1 MKNTGV
7 KSMGIVAP
15 FIREGDDI
23 VKVAADSI
31 LEATEDGKE
40 IKDHDVYGLTESIV
54 ARSAGLYVSVD
65 EIAED
70 IKKKYGKD
78 ATIIIYN
85 MIYSRNRFSMIL
97 KGIARGAKKI
107 IMAITPFDEV
117 GNPSGV
123 NPFTGVDIVEYYRE
137 IVEGEGCAF
146 VTVHE
151 NFSLANPLPMALS
164 SYKRILLNEGA
175 KNPGLLNCGLHD
187 YDPKTPEYLGLPM
200 IMKSY
205 TLADICSDKNPDF
218 GLLGTNKS
226 TEERLK
232 LFPTRELAAKVC
244 REVRTKIKEKTGK
257 DVVIMVYGDGAF
269 HSPAIPGIAGS
280 SIWEFADPVSW
291 LSDEFGSEILN
302 STPNEIKL
310 KALIDV
316 SASNAEIRRMLGSND
331 GRDLKGKMRAMGT
344 TPRHFGDLLAS
355 LMDLTSGSGDRCTPI
370 VGIQDYLPGWLF
382 E

>member
-1 MKNTGV
+1 
-7 KSMGIVAP
+7 
-15 FIREGDDI
+15 
-23 VKVAADSI
+23 
-31 LEATEDGKE
+31 
-40 IKDHDVYGLTESIV
+40 
-54 ARSAGLYVSVD
+54 
-65 EIAED
+65 
-70 IKKKYGKD
+70 
-78 ATIIIYN
+78 

-107 IMAITPFDEV
+107 IMVMKSFDEV

-123 NPFTGVDIVEYYRE
+123 NPFTGVDIGEYYRE
-137 IVEGEGCAF
+137 IIKGEGCECFLVHDSINYRAMNAF
-146 VTVHE
+146 
-151 NFSLANPLPMALS
+151 S
-164 SYKRILLNEGA
+164 SFKRILLEERA
-175 KNPGLLNCGLHD
+175 ANPGLLNCGLHEES
-187 YDPKTPEYLGLPM
+187 PVPTPHYLGLPM
-200 IMKSY
+200 IKNAY
-205 TLADICSDKNPDF
+205 TLSDICADKNPDF

-232 LFPTRELAAKVC
+232 LFPTRELAANVC
-244 REVRTKIKEKTGK
+244 REVRTRIKEKTGK
-257 DVVIMVYGDGAF
+257 DVVIMVYGDGCF
-269 HSPAIPGIAGS
+269 HSPALPGIPGS
-280 SIWEFADPVSW
+280 SINEFADPVSW